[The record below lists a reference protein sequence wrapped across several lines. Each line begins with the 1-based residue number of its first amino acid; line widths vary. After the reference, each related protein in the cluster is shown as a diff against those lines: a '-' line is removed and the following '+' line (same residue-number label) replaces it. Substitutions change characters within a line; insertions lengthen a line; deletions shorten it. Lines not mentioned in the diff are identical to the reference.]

1 MGKRV
6 VVPSDGLQHEIN
18 DLGLEPWLDAYH
30 GEKRVHSIT
39 PGASPG
45 GRVERSSEGHGCTHA
60 QPIFFAKKLSRHNTL
75 VKSTLKSE
83 YGEPNSRKG
92 REIRS
97 AHAWWVLFASLDA
110 SQLLRRSHACKKRHL
125 EELCGHD
132 ERRRKTTTTAAT
144 QSEDDTSVSL
154 SAGAGIDELADLW
167 LWCRISNREST
178 R

>member
-1 MGKRV
+1 MACSTRSTILVWNHGWTLIMVRREYIQLRQGHPLVVESNGAVKDMGV
-6 VVPSDGLQHEIN
+6 HMHNQYFLQ
-18 DLGLEPWLDAYH
+18 
-30 GEKRVHSIT
+30 
-39 PGASPG
+39 
-45 GRVERSSEGHGCTHA
+45 
-60 QPIFFAKKLSRHNTL
+60 KKLSRHNTL